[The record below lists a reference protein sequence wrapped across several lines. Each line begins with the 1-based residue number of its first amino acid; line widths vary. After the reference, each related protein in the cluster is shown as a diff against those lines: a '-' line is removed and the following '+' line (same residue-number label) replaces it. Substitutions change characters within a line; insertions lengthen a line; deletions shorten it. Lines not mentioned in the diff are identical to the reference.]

1 MKKFKTILS
10 SILYILLFL
19 CINFGSIIVFSLIF
33 RLTTNLDINSQDYVT
48 FLAQF
53 LSKNKIY
60 IVLLSTL
67 ILIPIIL
74 KTFKKNKI
82 NINLYLKKECIN
94 YSIMGFSIS
103 LILNIL
109 LYDLGLQR
117 NTGFKIEPIMGIL
130 ATAVVG
136 PILEELVFRG
146 IIYNNLKK
154 SFSIKSSLLILSL
167 MFAVY
172 HFNFV
177 QGLYAFLFSIIITYY
192 YEKTDNFLVPTFI
205 HIVGNLA
212 ISLVYPYLLQ
222 LDFIYIQLVLIL
234 LIVVNII
241 SVILLNKKNNYLQ

>member
-33 RLTTNLDINSQDYVT
+33 RLTTNLDISSQDYVT

-94 YSIMGFSIS
+94 YSII
-103 LILNIL
+103 NI
-109 LYDLGLQR
+109 
-117 NTGFKIEPIMGIL
+117 K
-130 ATAVVG
+130 
-136 PILEELVFRG
+136 
-146 IIYNNLKK
+146 
-154 SFSIKSSLLILSL
+154 
-167 MFAVY
+167 
-172 HFNFV
+172 
-177 QGLYAFLFSIIITYY
+177 
-192 YEKTDNFLVPTFI
+192 
-205 HIVGNLA
+205 
-212 ISLVYPYLLQ
+212 
-222 LDFIYIQLVLIL
+222 
-234 LIVVNII
+234 
-241 SVILLNKKNNYLQ
+241 